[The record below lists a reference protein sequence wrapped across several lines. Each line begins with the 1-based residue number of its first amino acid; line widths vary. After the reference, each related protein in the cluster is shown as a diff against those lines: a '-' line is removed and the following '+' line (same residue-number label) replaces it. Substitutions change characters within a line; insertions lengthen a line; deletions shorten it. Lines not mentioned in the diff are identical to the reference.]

1 MIFPMAERTRLLQSV
16 PIMKPAKKMTKQG
29 VPDLDFAVKR
39 KPAAVVVPET
49 PLVGDAPPLVPAPV
63 VPEVVVI
70 SPPTP

>member
-1 MIFPMAERTRLLQSV
+1 LLQSV

-39 KPAAVVVPET
+39 KPVAVPAPET
-49 PLVGDAPPLVPAPV
+49 PVVADAPPLVPAPV
-63 VPEVVVI
+63 VPEVVI